1 METNKNRR
9 KDISLY
15 GDILS
20 VSDICEYL
28 GVAKADAQR
37 IIEDPKLKKLPV
49 PIKQFLSI
57 FAYLQKNKNQ
67 SMIQSSP
74 FMLKFT

>member
-1 METNKNRR
+1 MYISDKNRR

-49 PIKQFLSI
+49 PIKKQLVSKKAFLE
-57 FAYLQKNKNQ
+57 YLCIP
-67 SMIQSSP
+67 SEE
-74 FMLKFT
+74 